1 MSERRSEA
9 AVEPRRGD
17 LVTVAPAA
25 TLARDA
31 VADPRGAD
39 LLILRGVRKQWGKSP
54 VLEGVDLSVARGA
67 LVSISGA
74 NGTGK
79 TTLLRIAAGLI
90 HPDSGEVALD
100 GLHPERNRRA
110 FLGRLGFLSAGD
122 RTLYA
127 RLSPR
132 RHLDLGARLGL
143 LPAGKRAAA
152 IERALGV
159 FALDDFADRRVDR
172 LSMGQRQR
180 VRLAMTFV
188 HDPALVLLD
197 EPANSLDQEGLDVLA
212 AYLEQLRSRGG
223 AAVWCGPTGIP
234 VPMASD
240 TALRLAEGRLRPE

>member
-1 MSERRSEA
+1 
-9 AVEPRRGD
+9 
-17 LVTVAPAA
+17 VTVDAA
-25 TLARDA
+25 TPFAR
-31 VADPRGAD
+31 VASAELRAADD
-39 LLILRGVRKQWGKSP
+39 LLVLHGIRKRWRKSP
-54 VLEGVDLSVARGA
+54 VLEGVDLSLARGA

-100 GLHPERNRRA
+100 GLHPERDRRA

-132 RHLDLGARLGL
+132 RHLDLGARLAL
-143 LPAGKRAAA
+143 LPPGNRAAA

-188 HDPALVLLD
+188 HDPAVILLD

>member
-1 MSERRSEA
+1 MTVDAAAPLGSRSGGGA
-9 AVEPRRGD
+9 R
-17 LVTVAPAA
+17 APPTTCSSSTASTSA
-25 TLARDA
+25 GGRPLFSRD
-31 VADPRGAD
+31 
-39 LLILRGVRKQWGKSP
+39 
-54 VLEGVDLSVARGA
+54 VDLSVPRGA

-90 HPDSGEVALD
+90 HPDSGEVTLD
-100 GLHPERNRRA
+100 GLHPERDRRA

-127 RLSPR
+127 RLSAR
-132 RHLDLGARLGL
+132 RHLDLGARLAL
-143 LPAGKRAAA
+143 LPAGARAAA

-188 HDPALVLLD
+188 HDPALILLD
-197 EPANSLDQEGLDVLA
+197 EPANSLDQEGLEVLA
-212 AYLEQLRSRGG
+212 IPRAVRRRGG
-223 AAVWCGPTGIP
+223 AAVWCAPDGIP
-234 VPMASD
+234 TPMASD
-240 TALRLAEGRLRPE
+240 TALRLAEGRLRPA

>member
-1 MSERRSEA
+1 VTVDA
-9 AVEPRRGD
+9 AVP
-17 LVTVAPAA
+17 VAREVSAE
-25 TLARDA
+25 LR
-31 VADPRGAD
+31 ADDD
-39 LLILRGVRKQWGKSP
+39 LLVLHGIQKRWRKSP
-54 VLEGVDLSVARGA
+54 VLEGIDLSVARGA

-90 HPDSGEVALD
+90 QPDSGEVALE
-100 GLHPERNRRA
+100 GLHPERDRRA

-127 RLSPR
+127 RLSTR
-132 RHLDLGARLGL
+132 RHLDLAARLAL
-143 LPAGKRAAA
+143 LPAGNRAAS
-152 IERALGV
+152 IERAFGV

-188 HDPALVLLD
+188 HDPSLILLD

-212 AYLEQLRSRGG
+212 AYLVQLRSRGG
-223 AAVWCGPTGIP
+223 AAVWCGPAGVP
-234 VPMASD
+234 KPMASD
-240 TALRLAEGRLRPE
+240 TELRLAEGRLRPA